1 MKKLVSLTVLAGLLT
16 GFTQAAVLANWGA
29 AGVVTISDSAS
40 DNSSGGLATDI
51 LSVKFV
57 TEGNTNYF
65 LMTIAAAPS
74 ITTFSEAYMLNFDYT
89 PGGANS
95 SASYYIAS
103 GLTGIDELI
112 DAHYFQNVLVS
123 RHDHEFIGGADP
135 QFDTQNQSP
144 LGILYNTDGTGTQ
157 LEWAVPGG
165 VLPNGVMTVFGST
178 INPSVGGKTTYD
190 TTNGLA
196 ITIVPE
202 PSSIALW
209 VMGAAAL
216 GLRRRRA

>member
-1 MKKLVSLTVLAGLLT
+1 MKKLVSLSVLAGLLT
-16 GFTQAAVLANWGA
+16 GFAQAVLVANWGA
-29 AGVVTISDSAS
+29 AGVVTITDLAG

-57 TEGNTNYF
+57 TESNTNYF
-65 LMTIAAAPS
+65 LITIAAAPS
-74 ITTFSEAYMLNFDYT
+74 MSTFSEAYMLNFDYT
-89 PGGANS
+89 TGGANAS
-95 SASYYIAS
+95 GSYYIAS

-123 RHDHEFIGGADP
+123 RHDHEFDGSPDP
-135 QFDTQNQSP
+135 QFNTTPASG
-144 LGILYNTDGTGTQ
+144 LGILFNTDGTGTQ

-165 VLPNGVMTVFGST
+165 VLPNGVMTVYGST

-190 TTNGLA
+190 TTNGLD
-196 ITIVPE
+196 ITIIPE
-202 PSSIALW
+202 PSSMALV